1 MKILIIKP
9 SSFGDII
16 QANPVAT
23 ALKQTFP
30 NCYICWVVFDKFVP
44 VVELFANINNKIIWK
59 RNGGVKDF
67 FSVASQLRKMNFDV
81 AIDLQGLF
89 RTALLARL
97 SGAKKVIGV
106 PGMKEFSWLLVK
118 EVFAH
123 SAKLNAVIRNLETVR
138 FLTEKSFKPQFS
150 LSLSQSTVKLCQE
163 KFLSL
168 KSNNEQKIVGVVTSA
183 RGIGKDWA
191 LKNYEV
197 VINSILNKFQ
207 NTKVILLGLDN
218 KLDLNNDRVINLQG
232 QTTIAELAYLL
243 KECSLVLGGDTGPV
257 HLASALGVKVVMLF
271 GSSDVSE
278 TAPIASN
285 AVILN
290 PYFAIGLRTETKE
303 TEAFLTQ
310 KLQRMV
316 IPLARFLRKKMSH
329 IFRRIPNPIAKY
341 GLNKALPCSPCRGR
355 AKCKDFKCINSI
367 TVNEV
372 ISAIGS
378 NCELK

>member
-1 MKILIIKP
+1 MNILIIKP
-9 SSFGDII
+9 SSFGDIV

-23 ALKQTFP
+23 ALKQAFP
-30 NCYICWVVFDKFVP
+30 NCSICWVVFDKFVP
-44 VVELFANINNKIIWK
+44 VVELFANIDNKVIWK
-59 RNGGVKDF
+59 RNGGLKDF
-67 FSVASQLRKMNFDV
+67 FSVASQLRKMDFDV

-106 PGMKEFSWLLVK
+106 PGMKEFSYILVK
-118 EVFAH
+118 EVFAY
-123 SAKLNAVIRNLETVR
+123 SAKSGLNAVIRNLETVR

-163 KFLSL
+163 KFSSL
-168 KSNNEQKIVGVVTSA
+168 KSNNEQKIIGVVTSA
-183 RGIGKDWA
+183 RGIGKNWA

-218 KLDLNNDRVINLQG
+218 KLALNNDRVINLQG

-243 KECSLVLGGDTGPV
+243 KECSLVFGGDTGPV

-271 GSSDVSE
+271 GASDVNE
-278 TAPIASN
+278 TAPIAKN
-285 AVILN
+285 AVILH
-290 PYFAIGLRTETKE
+290 
-303 TEAFLTQ
+303 
-310 KLQRMV
+310 
-316 IPLARFLRKKMSH
+316 KM
-329 IFRRIPNPIAKY
+329 
-341 GLNKALPCSPCRGR
+341 LPCSPCRGR

-367 TVNEV
+367 TANEV
-372 ISAIGS
+372 ISAIES